1 MFDPDN
7 PIAAKRA
14 LRAEAGARR
23 RDAAPGLLAAG
34 AAAAV
39 RDRFL
44 AAVPLAEGAAVSGY
58 WPLADEFDPR
68 PLLDR
73 LHRAG
78 HPIGLPVVVG
88 RGLPL
93 LFRRWHPGMGLI
105 AGGFGVQVP
114 PPEAPEVVPAVV
126 LAPLLAFDRL
136 GYRLGYGGGYYD
148 RTLAILGFNPR
159 MGAAGAV
166 LAVGVCFAC
175 QEVAAVP
182 RGPTDRRLDWIVT
195 ERAALRIDR
204 RDG

>member
-1 MFDPDN
+1 MDSPQLPNPDAL
-7 PIAAKRA
+7 IAAKRA
-14 LRAEAGARR
+14 LRAEAAARR

-44 AAVPLAEGAAVSGY
+44 AAVRLVEGAVVSGY

-73 LHRAG
+73 LHMAG

-93 LFRRWHPGMGLI
+93 LFRRWHPGTRLI

-148 RTLAILGFNPR
+148 RTLAKL
-159 MGAAGAV
+159 GAAGAV
-166 LAVGVCFAC
+166 LAVGLGFAC
-175 QEVAAVP
+175 QEEAAVP

-195 ERAALRIDR
+195 EQAALRIDR